1 VRPLGYVVAGALA
14 LRLVAVSAVPLSPI
28 SDESSYLLAALH
40 PSLGVAWPPSLEC
53 RPPGYPLFL
62 RALALVGLGWRD
74 YLVVQAILSALTLV
88 PLFVFGRR
96 WVGERAALA
105 AAVLL
110 AVYPPFLVYS
120 SLFMSETLFVFLL
133 VTALALIA
141 RPEAGRAGLL
151 GGGLVLASALLVRSA
166 IKLFVPITFVWVLC
180 CPWWPRRE
188 RLVRVGLLA
197 LGLGVPFGLWTVRNA
212 VVHGELIAADCQT
225 MFNIWQGNAR
235 PQLQFYEVAQVYYGH
250 SSSPSAREAFAR
262 HKVLEAIR
270 PAPITWAVRKTV
282 EQVPRLLGPRHDTRS
297 FWSVGRL
304 LPVPPWFVS
313 AVSAF
318 ESAVWLFIAVAG
330 LAGLVLAAPDPRRT
344 LVLLLGAA
352 TVVTGIVAFALA
364 RHRFPMVPFLALG
377 AGLLLGRE
385 PPAWA
390 PSPGRGLAAA
400 TAVAVLCAA
409 VLA

>member
-1 VRPLGYVVAGALA
+1 
-14 LRLVAVSAVPLSPI
+14 
-28 SDESSYLLAALH
+28 
-40 PSLGVAWPPSLEC
+40 
-53 RPPGYPLFL
+53 
-62 RALALVGLGWRD
+62 
-74 YLVVQAILSALTLV
+74 
-88 PLFVFGRR
+88 
-96 WVGERAALA
+96 
-105 AAVLL
+105 VLL

-225 MFNIWQGNAR
+225 MFNIWLGNAR

-330 LAGLVLAAPDPRRT
+330 LAGLVLAAPDPPRT